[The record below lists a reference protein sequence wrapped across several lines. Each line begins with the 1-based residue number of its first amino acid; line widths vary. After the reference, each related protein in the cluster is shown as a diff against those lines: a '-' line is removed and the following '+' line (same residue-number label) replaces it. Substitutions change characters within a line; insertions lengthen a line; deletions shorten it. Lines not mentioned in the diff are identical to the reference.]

1 MRDEK
6 LRVIVEGALMVALAF
21 VLSFVK
27 VFTAPYGGSITLGSM
42 IPIILFALRH
52 GVGPGIFAGAVH
64 GLLQLIVEPVIV
76 HPVQVLLDYIL
87 AFGLLGLAGLFQD
100 KPVLGTVVGVGGR
113 FVSHF
118 ISGVIWWGV
127 FAPEGMNVWL
137 YSILYNGAYLL
148 PELIVSVVI
157 VKYALEP
164 FLKQRATTNP
174 M

>member
-1 MRDEK
+1 
-6 LRVIVEGALMVALAF
+6 
-21 VLSFVK
+21 
-27 VFTAPYGGSITLGSM
+27 
-42 IPIILFALRH
+42 
-52 GVGPGIFAGAVH
+52 
-64 GLLQLIVEPVIV
+64 
-76 HPVQVLLDYIL
+76 
-87 AFGLLGLAGLFQD
+87 LGLAGLFQD